1 VIDES
6 SGRRE
11 VEVKLPA
18 SDLDA
23 VRHKLRGK
31 GASLERER
39 HDESND
45 LYDDSTGRLSSSGA
59 ALRLR
64 RVPGEARLTFK
75 GPARF
80 EQGIK
85 AREERETAVADGEE
99 AAAILERLGFRR
111 KFRYEKRREEWR
123 LSDCA
128 VCLDETPIGD
138 FVEIEGDPAAIRRV
152 VSDLEL
158 DFASAI
164 PYSYARL
171 YALERERN
179 ASLPPDMVWATASS
193 GRERIGGG

>member
-1 VIDES
+1 VTKES
-6 SGRRE
+6 ERRE
-11 VEVKLPA
+11 IEVKLPS

-23 VRHKLRGK
+23 VRQKLRGQ

-45 LYDDSTGRLSSSGA
+45 LYDDPAGRLSASGA

-64 RVPGEARLTFK
+64 RVPGEARLTYK

-80 EQGIK
+80 EQGVK
-85 AREERETAVADGEE
+85 AREERETAVADGGE
-99 AAAILERLGFRR
+99 AAAILESLGFQR

-152 VSDLEL
+152 VSELEL

-164 PYSYARL
+164 PYSYPRL
-171 YALERERN
+171 YALQRERN
-179 ASLPPDMVWATASS
+179 ASLPPDMVWAPASS
-193 GRERIGGG
+193 GRERTSGG